1 MDKLFQK
8 FAASVSRM
16 LGSVWTLIVVL
27 VVIVGSGV
35 ILRFSEEWEKHVGF
49 TITIATFLILF
60 FLQKSQNVGD
70 KATHAKLDELI
81 RAVSGARNEFTSVED
96 KHEAEI
102 DRMKLAIAEEC
113 ESDGDPTNDEECE
126 EEIEA
131 LDEAQEKVPGK
142 NK

>member
-8 FAASVSRM
+8 FAASVSQM
-16 LGSVWTLIVVL
+16 LGSVWTLIFVL

-35 ILRFSEEWEKHVGF
+35 IFRFSDEWQEIVEF

-81 RAVSGARNEFTSVED
+81 RAVGGARNEFTSVED
-96 KHEAEI
+96 KHEEEI
-102 DRMKLAIAEEC
+102 DRMKSAIAEEC
-113 ESDGDPTNDEECE
+113 EDDGDPTNDEECE
-126 EEIEA
+126 EAIED
-131 LDEAQEKVPGK
+131 LNQAQDSVQTQKK
-142 NK
+142 

>member
-8 FAASVSRM
+8 FADSVSRM

-35 ILRFSEEWEKHVGF
+35 IFRFSDEWQEVVEF
-49 TITIATFLILF
+49 TITIATFLVLF

-81 RAVSGARNEFTSVED
+81 RAVGGARNEFTSVED
-96 KHEAEI
+96 KHEEEI
-102 DRMKLAIAEEC
+102 DRMKSTIAEEC
-113 ESDGDPTNDEECE
+113 ENDGDPTNDEECE
-126 EEIEA
+126 EAIED
-131 LDEAQEKVPGK
+131 LDQAQEAVQSQKK
-142 NK
+142 